1 MPLIVTPGQL
11 SQRSETY
18 RQLGQLLSAGIPIIN
33 AIEMASRNSSSK
45 TAGQSLREMAA
56 RLSQGETVGEVWPYF
71 GTWVTQFDISLIRA
85 AEKSGRL
92 DAVFKILADH
102 YLAQAQMLRKIMSDL
117 AYPVFVFHFAVILF
131 PFIAWFQGGGVI
143 TLLVRVFGVLI
154 PFYVLIYIGIEASRG
169 TRGEGWRVRFEQF
182 TRRIPLLGSG
192 RHYIALARLSM
203 ALQALLNAGVDM
215 ISAWEMA
222 AAASG
227 SVLIQRAVNAWK
239 KDVSTGKLPSEAV
252 RDEPGQFPELFANLY
267 HTGEISGKLDDS
279 LLRLSAYYQ
288 EQGNSK
294 LHALASWVPRFFYF
308 GVAALVAYKVI
319 SFYMGYFAQLN
330 DVMK

>member
-11 SQRSETY
+11 TQRSEVY
-18 RQLGQLLSAGIPIIN
+18 RQLGQLLSAGMPIIN
-33 AIEMASRNSSSK
+33 AIQLVSRNSPSK
-45 TAGQSLREMAA
+45 SAGQSLRDMAA
-56 RLSQGETVGEVWPYF
+56 RLSQGETVGEVWQYF
-71 GTWVTQFDISLIRA
+71 GSWVTQFDLSLIRA

-102 YLAQAQMLRKIMSDL
+102 YLAQAQMLRKILSDL

-131 PFIAWFQGGGVI
+131 PFIAWFQGGGVTI
-143 TLLVRVFGVLI
+143 LLFRIFGVLI
-154 PFYVLIYIGIEASRG
+154 PFYVLIFLGIEASRG
-169 TRGEGWRVRFEQF
+169 TRGEGWRVWFEQF

-192 RHYIALARLSM
+192 RHCIALARLCM

-227 SVLIQRAVNAWK
+227 SVLIQRAVLAWK
-239 KDVSTGKLPSEAV
+239 QDVSTGKLPSEAV
-252 RDEPGQFPELFANLY
+252 RDEPRQFPEVFANLY

-279 LLRLSAYYQ
+279 LLRMSAYYQ
-288 EQGNSK
+288 ELGNNK
-294 LHALASWVPRFFYF
+294 LHILASWVPRFFYF
-308 GVAALVAYKVI
+308 GVAAMVAFKVI
-319 SFYMGYFAQLN
+319 GFYMSYFAQLN
-330 DVMK
+330 EVMK

>member
-1 MPLIVTPGQL
+1 
-11 SQRSETY
+11 
-18 RQLGQLLSAGIPIIN
+18 
-33 AIEMASRNSSSK
+33 
-45 TAGQSLREMAA
+45 
-56 RLSQGETVGEVWPYF
+56 
-71 GTWVTQFDISLIRA
+71 
-85 AEKSGRL
+85 
-92 DAVFKILADH
+92 
-102 YLAQAQMLRKIMSDL
+102 
-117 AYPVFVFHFAVILF
+117 
-131 PFIAWFQGGGVI
+131 
-143 TLLVRVFGVLI
+143 
-154 PFYVLIYIGIEASRG
+154 
-169 TRGEGWRVRFEQF
+169 
-182 TRRIPLLGSG
+182 
-192 RHYIALARLSM
+192 M